1 MNGRAGMDINRR
13 NNLRAVFAWFGEW
26 GQGGCGGRL
35 ECLLQVQRVGRNG
48 RAMSGRIIERDIPRR
63 LDLSPKIFCF
73 KDEEFLTLTE
83 WGKDILFET

>member
-1 MNGRAGMDINRR
+1 
-13 NNLRAVFAWFGEW
+13 
-26 GQGGCGGRL
+26 
-35 ECLLQVQRVGRNG
+35 
-48 RAMSGRIIERDIPRR
+48 MSGRIIERDIPRR